1 MGKTLVDESNA
12 AKLLRTLVL
21 ATLILGMAGVA
32 IELVLLEHM
41 EDRKQW
47 IPLALISLGTVA
59 IILYGLTKAGK
70 VLRAFQII
78 MLLFVVSGFLG
89 IWFHYRGNVEF
100 ELEMYPSMKGLE
112 LMGEA
117 LKGATPA
124 LAPGTMIQLGLIG
137 LIYTFRHPGFARK
150 QPSSDPNQT

>member
-1 MGKTLVDESNA
+1 MGKTLVDESSA
-12 AKLLRTLVL
+12 AKLLRNLIL
-21 ATLILGMAGVA
+21 ATLVVGMVGVA

-41 EDRKQW
+41 EDKKQW
-47 IPLALISLGTVA
+47 IPLALMSLGTVTL
-59 IILYGLTKAGK
+59 ILYGLTKAGWA
-70 VLRAFQII
+70 LRTFQIT
-78 MLLFVVSGFLG
+78 MLLFVISGFLG

-112 LMGEA
+112 LIEEA

-137 LIYTFRHPGFARK
+137 LIYTFRHPGLVRLK
-150 QPSSDPNQT
+150 PSNDTI